1 MKILYLGYPEN
12 SIHLFLK
19 TRGNVT
25 NTQEKLS
32 SDIDL
37 KEFEWII
44 SYGYSHIIKQEYI
57 DQVKNPII
65 NLHVSYLP
73 FNKGADPNFW
83 SWFENTPKGVTIH
96 QIDKGIDTGGI
107 FIQNEV
113 KFKEDETL
121 ASSYEILRKEIEN
134 LFIESFDNI
143 VKGIILP
150 KNQNGDGTFHLKKD
164 LDKYKHL
171 FTQSWN
177 TPVNQ
182 IKMTDLEIINEIQK
196 VRGKN
201 NVNWMDILRI
211 AFTHAP
217 EETREVFKR
226 ITNDDNIINKL
237 SKQLSNNK

>member
-171 FTQSWN
+171 FTQGWN

-182 IKMTDLEIINEIQK
+182 IKMTDLEIIDEIEK
-196 VRGKN
+196 
-201 NVNWMDILRI
+201 
-211 AFTHAP
+211 
-217 EETREVFKR
+217 
-226 ITNDDNIINKL
+226 IN
-237 SKQLSNNK
+237 

>member
-25 NTQEKLS
+25 NIQEKLS

-37 KEFEWII
+37 NEFEWVI

-57 DQVKNPII
+57 DQTKNPII

-171 FTQSWN
+171 FTQGWN

-182 IKMTDLEIINEIQK
+182 IKMIDLEIIDEIEK
-196 VRGKN
+196 
-201 NVNWMDILRI
+201 
-211 AFTHAP
+211 
-217 EETREVFKR
+217 
-226 ITNDDNIINKL
+226 IN
-237 SKQLSNNK
+237 